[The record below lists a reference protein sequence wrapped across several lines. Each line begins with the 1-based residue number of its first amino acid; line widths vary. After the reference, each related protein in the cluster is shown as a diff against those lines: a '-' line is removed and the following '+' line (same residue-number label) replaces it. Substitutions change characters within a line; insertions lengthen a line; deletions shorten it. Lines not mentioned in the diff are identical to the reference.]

1 MTTGRALHWRSGAV
15 SFRIDRRLPLSVLL
29 VSAVTTGLVLLNLGL
44 GEFRLSPADVF
55 RSLAGSGE
63 HSFIVTSLRL
73 PRALVAVAVGMGLGA
88 SGAILQALTRNPLA
102 APEIV
107 GITEGANLAAVC
119 VLILLPGVPVA
130 FLPAA
135 AFAGAAVTSAIVYR
149 LAWRRGSHPTRLLLV
164 GIGVAAGARAL
175 AVAVISTAPVFA
187 VLQAVV
193 WTTGSVYGTGWD
205 EVRLVAVSVAVLL
218 PTGIV
223 LSRRLD
229 VLQLGEGAAA
239 GLGSRVDRDR
249 GLLLL
254 TAIAL
259 AATAVS
265 VAGPIAFVGL
275 LAPHIARRLAGPSG
289 VALLTLSAV
298 TGAAVVVAADTIG
311 RTLFAPT
318 DVPAGVLTPLVGVP
332 WLIATLYREQRLETV
347 G

>member
-1 MTTGRALHWRSGAV
+1 MTGRIVHWRTGTA
-15 SFRIDRRLPLSVLL
+15 SFRLDRRVPRSLL
-29 VSAVTTGLVLLNLGL
+29 LLTAVTTALVLLNLGL

-55 RSLAGSGE
+55 RSLAGSGD
-63 HSFIVTSLRL
+63 HSFIVTGLRL

-102 APEIV
+102 APEVV

-119 VLILLPGVPVA
+119 VLVLLPGVPVA

-135 AFAGAAVTSAIVYR
+135 AFAGAALTSAIVYR
-149 LAWRRGSHPTRLLLV
+149 IAWRRGSHPTRLLLV

-175 AVAVISTAPVFA
+175 VTAVVSTAPVFA

-193 WTTGSVYGTGWD
+193 WTTGSVYGTGWED
-205 EVRLVAVSVAVLL
+205 FRLVAASLAVLL
-218 PTGIV
+218 PV
-223 LSRRLD
+223 SLLLARRLD
-229 VLQLGEGAAA
+229 VLQLGEGVAA

-249 GLLLL
+249 GLLLVI
-254 TAIAL
+254 AIAL
-259 AATAVS
+259 AATAVA
-265 VAGPIAFVGL
+265 VGGPIAFVGL

-289 VALLTLSAV
+289 VALLSVSAV